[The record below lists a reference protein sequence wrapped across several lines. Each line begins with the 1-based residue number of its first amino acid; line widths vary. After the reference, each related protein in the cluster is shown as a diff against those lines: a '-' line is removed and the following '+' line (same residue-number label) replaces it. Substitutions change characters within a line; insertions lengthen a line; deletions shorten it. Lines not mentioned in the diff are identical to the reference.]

1 MCVHQNS
8 AYKLFDVSYD
18 GNLFDVGLGDSLNYI
33 SVLWW
38 FELQIICL
46 NSYSKS
52 DVVQIR
58 ELVNVCL
65 WWVKV

>member
-46 NSYSKS
+46 NSY
-52 DVVQIR
+52 
-58 ELVNVCL
+58 
-65 WWVKV
+65 